1 MPDGEGPWQPCQG
14 ILGFVGSRR
23 ERQDGA
29 REVMWVK
36 EVRAAGPWTVRL
48 VPPTPRGAVK
58 NWKVAEASLAV
69 QWLGHCTSV
78 QRAQGRSLI
87 GDLRFDKLHGP
98 VQ

>member
-48 VPPTPRGAVK
+48 VPPTLRGAVK

-69 QWLGHCTSV
+69 QWLGRCTSV
-78 QRAQGRSLI
+78 QRAQGRSLT
-87 GDLRFDKLHGP
+87 GELRFDKLHGP